1 MLVKNIWLQV
11 VNHTEMIRSIFA
23 KIEK

>member
-11 VNHTEMIRSIFA
+11 VNHTEMIRGIFA